1 MKKRCVSESV
11 KKTIAARQRWK
22 CANSPGT
29 DIVQGYICP
38 LWRGDDGTFDEAG
51 FEIDHIAEVSVS
63 GDNSAKNLQAL
74 CTMCHRVKTRRFQQT
89 IKSVHERQH
98 AADAMRIAAL
108 EAAVASMT
116 PGSAEENQPEH
127 KRKESPTA
135 ESPPSK
141 AKPKVEAVI
150 KADGPKPKQ
159 KAKSKVDE
167 VVDVPK
173 VEAVTKGDG
182 PKPKPKA
189 KPKMEA
195 VTKGDGPKPKPKAKP
210 KVEAVIKGDGPK
222 PRGRPKAKPKVDEV
236 VDVPKV
242 EAVIKGDGPK
252 PRGRPKAKPKVEAVI
267 KGDGP
272 KPKPK
277 AKPKVEA
284 VVEVPKVEAVVEVP
298 KVEAVTKGDGP
309 KPKPKAKPKVEEV
322 VEVPK
327 VNVRIDLVQKEGH
340 WSCQGIDVGKR
351 RINKKTG
358 ESYVGRDRKI
368 PCDTLSDAIAYCK
381 KNEIPALYASSVGS
395 FYPKCGWNGALA
407 SDVIINALENSSGA
421 ASLGWEVEK
430 KSRGGG
436 CVIVFR
442 F

>member
-1 MKKRCVSESV
+1 MAANFEKPSSTNINLPSQGDRIVPNYYHIYQSTTMKKRCVSESV

-135 ESPPSK
+135 ESPPS
-141 AKPKVEAVI
+141 
-150 KADGPKPKQ
+150 
-159 KAKSKVDE
+159 
-167 VVDVPK
+167 
-173 VEAVTKGDG
+173 
-182 PKPKPKA
+182 
-189 KPKMEA
+189 
-195 VTKGDGPKPKPKAKP
+195 KAKP

>member
-1 MKKRCVSESV
+1 M
-11 KKTIAARQRWK
+11 
-22 CANSPGT
+22 
-29 DIVQGYICP
+29 
-38 LWRGDDGTFDEAG
+38 
-51 FEIDHIAEVSVS
+51 
-63 GDNSAKNLQAL
+63 
-74 CTMCHRVKTRRFQQT
+74 
-89 IKSVHERQH
+89 
-98 AADAMRIAAL
+98 
-108 EAAVASMT
+108 
-116 PGSAEENQPEH
+116 
-127 KRKESPTA
+127 
-135 ESPPSK
+135 
-141 AKPKVEAVI
+141 
-150 KADGPKPKQ
+150 
-159 KAKSKVDE
+159 
-167 VVDVPK
+167 
-173 VEAVTKGDG
+173 
-182 PKPKPKA
+182 
-189 KPKMEA
+189 
-195 VTKGDGPKPKPKAKP
+195 
-210 KVEAVIKGDGPK
+210 
-222 PRGRPKAKPKVDEV
+222 
-236 VDVPKV
+236 
-242 EAVIKGDGPK
+242 
-252 PRGRPKAKPKVEAVI
+252 
-267 KGDGP
+267 
-272 KPKPK
+272 
-277 AKPKVEA
+277 
-284 VVEVPKVEAVVEVP
+284 EAVVEVP

>member
-1 MKKRCVSESV
+1 MAANLEKPPSTNINLPSQGDRIVPNYYHIYQSTTMKKRCVSESV

-98 AADAMRIAAL
+98 AADAMRITAL

-141 AKPKVEAVI
+141 AKPK
-150 KADGPKPKQ
+150 
-159 KAKSKVDE
+159 
-167 VVDVPK
+167 
-173 VEAVTKGDG
+173 
-182 PKPKPKA
+182 
-189 KPKMEA
+189 
-195 VTKGDGPKPKPKAKP
+195 PKAKP
-210 KVEAVIKGDGPK
+210 KVEAVI
-222 PRGRPKAKPKVDEV
+222 
-236 VDVPKV
+236 
-242 EAVIKGDGPK
+242 
-252 PRGRPKAKPKVEAVI
+252 
-267 KGDGP
+267 
-272 KPKPK
+272 
-277 AKPKVEA
+277 
-284 VVEVPKVEAVVEVP
+284 
-298 KVEAVTKGDGP
+298 KGDGP